1 MAEEKDLKTRIKEV
15 FVAVK
20 QVFKPA
26 EPKKELDQKTLE
38 SELTEFVKTNGY
50 DTEDPDFDMNEFQN
64 EFIQYLKDRNY
75 SFAGVEARL
84 MDPDS
89 LNSAGKSNI
98 LPKNIRKISEKYND
112 YASTVSV
119 FVDTRKMMP
128 GLVCYVI
135 TKVVPT
141 KKKPWV
147 TYKPTPRIITQVHD
161 SGVNGGTIFFTYDH
175 KFIESPLNGFRS
187 VVSEDQVIYS
197 PLTKEHADYVC
208 TLLNAQ
214 SRILYRHKMKKL
226 AIATKQNTK

>member
-1 MAEEKDLKTRIKEV
+1 MPEEKDLKTRIKEA

-38 SELTEFVKTNGY
+38 KELEEFIKINDY
-50 DTEDPDFDMNEFQN
+50 NAEDPDFDMNEFQN
-64 EFIQYLKDRNY
+64 HFMQYLKDKNY

-98 LPKNIRKISEKYND
+98 LPKNIRKISDEYNICISNV
-112 YASTVSV
+112 YA
-119 FVDTRKMMP
+119 FEDTTQIKP
-128 GLVCYVI
+128 GMVVYVV
-135 TKVVPT
+135 TKIDPNR
-141 KKKPWV
+141 KKPWV

-175 KFIESPLNGFRS
+175 NFIETPLNGFRS
-187 VVSEDQVIYS
+187 VVSEDHVIYS
-197 PLTKEHADYVC
+197 PLTRQHADYIC

-226 AIATKQNTK
+226 AIAAKQNTK